1 MSSARALD
9 DLVECL
15 AGNLRPPR
23 DWRALVALSSETLT
37 IGSLADALLSAPV
50 STEIPESIRELLVDV
65 RVVRLDLGDQ
75 LLDEVFAMP
84 SLVENSHGISV
95 LSGVSR
101 PCSRE
106 KEAAACPRTR
116 TIRDQLPSLVAT
128 P

>member
-1 MSSARALD
+1 MELRTDTRDAERMVDELLARPA
-9 DLVECL
+9 CL
-15 AGNLRPPR
+15 ARVRPLRVLERP
-23 DWRALVALSSETLT
+23 TQK
-37 IGSLADALLSAPV
+37 
-50 STEIPESIRELLVDV
+50 LLVDV

-84 SLVENSHGISV
+84 SLVENRHGISV

-106 KEAAACPRTR
+106 KEAGACPRTR